1 LHVLL
6 TNRQDREARLTAG
19 LFVCHNQKSPLPPH
33 PLSPARTRRASAAN
47 SCERRR
53 CVIAAAASL
62 SANTRRSASDS
73 TPQRPATVFDLDQ
86 CSFLFMSAF
95 KAWGAGLSMEV
106 MTMQIDNKG
115 ESLNANLWAEM
126 SLMMA
131 LVVVLLAVFWQ
142 FL

>member
-1 LHVLL
+1 LL
-6 TNRQDREARLTAG
+6 EVAPPKVDLRFGARRWPTPASQKDPYPVPDRP
-19 LFVCHNQKSPLPPH
+19 F
-33 PLSPARTRRASAAN
+33 
-47 SCERRR
+47 
-53 CVIAAAASL
+53 
-62 SANTRRSASDS
+62 
-73 TPQRPATVFDLDQ
+73 FDLDQ

-95 KAWGAGLSMEV
+95 KRGGLASVGEV
-106 MTMQIDNKG
+106 MTTQIDNKG

>member
-1 LHVLL
+1 MLEVAL
-6 TNRQDREARLTAG
+6 TQLNSTHTTEQGDLNRPKVDLRFEAQSLTDAS
-19 LFVCHNQKSPLPPH
+19 QPKRPIPRSWSP
-33 PLSPARTRRASAAN
+33 
-47 SCERRR
+47 
-53 CVIAAAASL
+53 
-62 SANTRRSASDS
+62 
-73 TPQRPATVFDLDQ
+73 VFDLDQ

-95 KAWGAGLSMEV
+95 QRGGLASVGEV